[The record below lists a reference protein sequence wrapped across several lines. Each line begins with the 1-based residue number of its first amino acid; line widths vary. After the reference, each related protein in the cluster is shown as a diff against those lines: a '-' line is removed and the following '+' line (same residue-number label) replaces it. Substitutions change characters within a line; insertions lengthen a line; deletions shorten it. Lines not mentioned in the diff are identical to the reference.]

1 MANENEKAILD
12 VIAFEEGEIYLEDL
26 EHSLEDRLEE
36 KLGDLDFLVEERER
50 INNPDHLGE
59 TVMNVVWEQF
69 MNQVAATAGED
80 FIKENGGLTLD
91 LRTEAH
97 VQTADNFEHPN
108 YATHNTFV
116 DYQSRGDEYRSNFYT
131 DPNNKPQSK
140 QKQPQRYNEDTKTW
154 EHYDPVDGA
163 WKKTLQKDYRKP
175 YEEDRRKDV
184 KNKFGSKN
192 LNKDHQ
198 VSDADI
204 ARDARTGAYMTTEE
218 KVQMANSED
227 NLYDLDSAANQSKS
241 DHDGEKW
248 IKHKRTGGKGEGQTN
263 GEYFGIDEEEYI
275 EQDKKAKEKVKEKVD
290 EKESE
295 NIALGKE
302 SQKQEFF
309 RIGKQAVRTALMSM
323 LAALVKE
330 VIGKLVLWLKS
341 SKRSLKTLVEHV
353 KIAVISFVGKL
364 KNLLISTADSV
375 LTTIATAIIGPV
387 VGVIKK
393 TITILK
399 QGWKSLKEAI
409 QYLRAPENKGKP
421 LSYLLPQVGIIVV
434 TGLSGIGAIVLG
446 EFIEKALM
454 SIPFLAVEI
463 PLLGSPANLIGM
475 LMGAIVCGVI
485 GAIAINLINKYV
497 AAQQEKDNLDAQI
510 NAKTEILGIQGKLVD
525 AKEKNLDR
533 TQRTIMIGIAER
545 HSKVDDKFREIAKD
559 VEDPTVAELDHVN
572 SEELARMLQKFGR
585 GNG

>member
-97 VQTADNFEHPN
+97 VQTADNFEHQN